1 MAPESIYSN
10 LPLAQISRL
19 ASSLE
24 RLKDGFKLNL
34 TGVEH
39 LIFFSPSI
47 LCLIQ
52 SFLSSVSGNTIYLFF
67 SQKSRTCPRV
77 FTPLITYI
85 QVWRVSCQFSKF
97 CWLYL
102 HKISWS
108 FPLLSSP
115 STFLT
120 ARWLPTARSPF
131 YGQFSQHPLVFPTEP
146 CAGFDLLWLGFMFIH
161 EPMTMAILGRKPILA
176 ARGGDSFPQTTQWL
190 GVEGAV
196 ERVAVVGIVGV
207 DSPLRK
213 WGCYQKKPNGYWAS
227 GQEISTRVANQET
240 TEWWKVK
247 EFLFEIHWNIA
258 FS

>member
-1 MAPESIYSN
+1 MALESIYSN

-85 QVWRVSCQFSKF
+85 QV
-97 CWLYL
+97 
-102 HKISWS
+102 
-108 FPLLSSP
+108 
-115 STFLT
+115 
-120 ARWLPTARSPF
+120 
-131 YGQFSQHPLVFPTEP
+131 
-146 CAGFDLLWLGFMFIH
+146 
-161 EPMTMAILGRKPILA
+161 
-176 ARGGDSFPQTTQWL
+176 
-190 GVEGAV
+190 
-196 ERVAVVGIVGV
+196 
-207 DSPLRK
+207 
-213 WGCYQKKPNGYWAS
+213 
-227 GQEISTRVANQET
+227 
-240 TEWWKVK
+240 
-247 EFLFEIHWNIA
+247 
-258 FS
+258 